1 MDIIIIEDERITAED
16 LQDIITELYPEA
28 VVRTILSS
36 VKEAVR
42 YFKNNPM
49 PQLIFSDIQLGD
61 GLSFEIFREVY
72 IPVPIIFCTAYDAYA
87 LNAFKTNGIHYI
99 LKPFDETLIMEAIE
113 KFKKLRSSFS
123 VDNEALSRLLTTIR
137 QPQTES
143 QGSVLVHQGDK
154 VIPVKIKDVAI
165 FFIKNEVCHLFTFDQ
180 KTFYINKSL
189 DEVQQICGPDFYRAN
204 RQFIV
209 NRNAV
214 KEVSQTLARKVT
226 VGLNVNFP
234 ESILVSK
241 EKMTDFYEWLR
252 KVP

>member
-16 LQDIITELYPEA
+16 LQDIITEIYPEA

-137 QPQTES
+137 QPQMES

-154 VIPVKIKDVAI
+154 VIPVKIKDIAV
-165 FFIKNEVCHLFTFDQ
+165 FYIKNEVCHLLTFDQ
-180 KTFYINKSL
+180 KIFYINKSL
-189 DEVQQICGPDFYRAN
+189 DEVQQLCGADFYRAN

-234 ESILVSK
+234 ESVLVSK